1 MNGEV
6 KIRDL
11 YNDNLI
17 YANVNVDQWGVNRD
31 TLGVLDL
38 NSRWGAL
45 NSALEI
51 SMVNRMK
58 ERTPIGV
65 FGYYKPSTDSLNVN
79 LELSKIEVN
88 YLAGYFPD
96 MLKGGEGTI
105 SGNLVM
111 KGTTQKPRLTVF
123 WKWIPWRLRS
133 PD

>member
-1 MNGEV
+1 M

-38 NSRWGAL
+38 NSRWDAL

-58 ERTPIGV
+58 ERTPIGYS
-65 FGYYKPSTDSLNVN
+65 GIISL
-79 LELSKIEVN
+79 
-88 YLAGYFPD
+88 
-96 MLKGGEGTI
+96 
-105 SGNLVM
+105 
-111 KGTTQKPRLTVF
+111 
-123 WKWIPWRLRS
+123 LRIV
-133 PD
+133 